1 MNKTGRYL
9 GAAVHD
15 RTRSDTV
22 SSPGPGARA
31 DSRPAELN
39 SIVKHPMAEALAWAV
54 AILSAITAVGGLFW
68 STLYRD
74 APFWIQQA
82 RGIDLATLLL
92 AVPILVVSLLLLH
105 RGWAPAMSAVIGVLL
120 YDVYNYTIYSTSIV
134 MNRLSFMYIA
144 ILGLCVWSLIL
155 LALPVA
161 TTSSVAL
168 RIDSSVARVVG
179 GFLLTVVVL
188 FGLLWL
194 SQIAST
200 TFTGVPPTDLTR
212 AGIPA
217 NPVYAL
223 DLAIFLPLAVVA
235 AKGVLRG
242 VGPAANFA
250 VPMLLWVFL
259 TSAGVVGGFLF
270 AARAGDQVPAAIMV
284 LIAAI
289 GMVAIVLAGVA
300 SVGASTTQRRRPI
313 LM

>member
-1 MNKTGRYL
+1 MNTLEQYL
-9 GAAVHD
+9 GPAVLTGHGNKRRLVAAD
-15 RTRSDTV
+15 LNGTV
-22 SSPGPGARA
+22 R
-31 DSRPAELN
+31 
-39 SIVKHPMAEALAWAV
+39 HPMAETLAWAV
-54 AILSAITAVGGLFW
+54 AVLSAITAIAGLFW

-105 RGWAPAMSAVIGVLL
+105 RGWAPAMSVVIGVLL
-120 YDVYNYTIYSTSIV
+120 YDIYNYTIYSTSV
-134 MNRLSFMYIA
+134 AMNRLSFVYIA

-161 TTSSVAL
+161 TTSITVL

-179 GFLLTVVVL
+179 GFLLAVVML

-194 SQIAST
+194 SQIAGT
-200 TFTGVPPTDLTR
+200 TFTGVSPPDLKR

-223 DLAIFLPLAVVA
+223 DLAIFLPLALIA
-235 AKGVLRG
+235 AIGVFRG
-242 VGPAANFA
+242 VAPAANFA
-250 VPMLLWVFL
+250 MPMLLWIFL

-270 AARAGDQVPAAIMV
+270 AARAGEQVPVAIAV
-284 LIAAI
+284 LIATI
-289 GMVAIVLAGVA
+289 GMAAIILATVA
-300 SVGASTTQRRRPI
+300 SVGATRAAG
-313 LM
+313 